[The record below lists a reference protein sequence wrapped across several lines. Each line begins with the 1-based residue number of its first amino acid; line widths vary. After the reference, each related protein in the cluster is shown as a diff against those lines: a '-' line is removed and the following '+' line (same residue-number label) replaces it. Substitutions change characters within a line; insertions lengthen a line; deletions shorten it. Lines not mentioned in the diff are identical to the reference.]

1 VIGNDFSKV
10 VLSGEGQAAGWL
22 GKRQLYEAQ
31 KRGFDKNP
39 KIVQLNQSLTI
50 FLIFLLL
57 VLLTCLGGVLY
68 KSAH

>member
-1 VIGNDFSKV
+1 M
-10 VLSGEGQAAGWL
+10 SGEGQAAGWV
-22 GKRQLYEAQ
+22 GKRQLYKAQ
-31 KRGFDKNP
+31 KQVFDEET
-39 KIVQLNQSLTI
+39 KIAEPNQALAI